1 MSGTPTE
8 KAPARKNESTPSAW
22 RSNPPSVAMST
33 VPPPPCRTAAVTPE
47 AGATCEYPRVST
59 PAPEPNCR
67 YATLLKITENE
78 VPDPNPKSSGNEA
91 HEAFTNRTPTRPT
104 VEACS
109 SWKASTTAL
118 LSAKLPLV
126 TTLHQVSR
134 SRLGRSLQSWPMG
147 GASNLVEQS
156 GAFG

>member
-1 MSGTPTE
+1 
-8 KAPARKNESTPSAW
+8 
-22 RSNPPSVAMST
+22 MST
-33 VPPPPCRTAAVTPE
+33 VPH
-47 AGATCEYPRVST
+47 
-59 PAPEPNCR
+59 
-67 YATLLKITENE
+67 
-78 VPDPNPKSSGNEA
+78 PNPKSSGNEA

-118 LSAKLPLV
+118 LTAKLPLV

-156 GAFG
+156 GAFGRTALRSYWPGANAKYVVTFGEGS